1 MSIEKI
7 TAKIISDAQEQA
19 DTAADQARKE
29 CSEILS
35 AAKAEADEILK
46 RAESE
51 GNSQK
56 ERLISRRRYVA
67 QIDGRKVI
75 LEEKQKLIAN
85 CFEQAIERI
94 TSMGGDAYTAFLVR
108 LLADTGA
115 TAGELIL
122 SPSDLKNI
130 GDKLVKTASKRIANS
145 SFTLSQETRDIRGG
159 FLLKNG
165 SVYVNCTVEAL
176 VDENRAELVGDVA
189 ARLFE

>member
-56 ERLISRRRYVA
+56 ERLISRRRSVA

-108 LLADTGA
+108 LLA
-115 TAGELIL
+115 
-122 SPSDLKNI
+122 
-130 GDKLVKTASKRIANS
+130 DKLVKTASKRIANS